1 MAIFTYKALNQ
12 FNQIFEGAVEAPSIE
27 LAEGALKDKGLRVIN
42 IQEEKTNIIQ
52 GIKIFNIFSGVSKKD
67 LVIFSRQLSVMVSA
81 TVPIIQSLRSIAQQ
95 SKNQKLKD
103 IINLIADD
111 VDGGLKLSEAMKKH
125 EIFDNFFVNMVAS
138 GETSGK
144 LDEVLSYLADE
155 VEKSYDLQA
164 KIKGAMIYP
173 IFIVGG
179 LILVGIAMMV
189 FVIPN
194 LTGMLEASGQ
204 ELPLPTRILIGASN
218 LFRFQWM
225 YLLVAFIIL
234 GGGGFYFFKKTESGK
249 NLMGNIKLKFPVF
262 GKLFQNIYLVRFAG
276 TLSSLLTAGVTLT
289 ESLRITAGVI
299 SNKRYK
305 DLLEETMK
313 KVEDGYSLAD
323 ELSKSNLFPPM
334 VSQMLKIGEKT
345 GRMNFVLDKLA
356 SFYSREV
363 TNMVGNLTS
372 LLEPMIMVA
381 IGIGVGGMV
390 AAVIMPMY
398 NMANS
403 F

>member
-1 MAIFTYKALNQ
+1 MAIFDYRALNQ
-12 FNQIFEGAVEAPSIE
+12 FNQVFEGAVEAPSIE
-27 LAEGALKDKGLRVIN
+27 LAESALKDKGLRIID
-42 IQEEKTNIIQ
+42 IQEEKTNIIR
-52 GIKIFNIFSGVSKKD
+52 GIKIFSIFSGVSKKD

-81 TVPIIQSLRSIAQQ
+81 TVPIIQSLRSISQQ

-111 VDGGLKLSEAMKKH
+111 VDGGLKLSESMKKH
-125 EIFDNFFVNMVAS
+125 EIFDNFFVNMIAS

-173 IFIVGG
+173 VFIVGG
-179 LILVGIAMMV
+179 LVLVGIAMMI

-194 LTGMLEASGQ
+194 LTGMLQASGQ
-204 ELPLPTRILIGASN
+204 ELPLPTKILIGASD
-218 LFRFQWM
+218 LFRFHWM
-225 YLLVAFIIL
+225 YLLL
-234 GGGGFYFFKKTESGK
+234 GLIMVSGGGFYFFKKTESGK
-249 NLMGNIKLKFPVF
+249 ILMGNIKLKFPVF

-289 ESLRITAGVI
+289 ESLRITAGVV

-345 GRMNFVLDKLA
+345 GRMNFVLDRLA

-363 TNMVGNLTS
+363 SNMVGNLTS

-381 IGIGVGGMV
+381 IGVGVGGMV

-398 NMANS
+398 NMANA